1 MVRDQHLNTRVSPA
15 AYKVLLLKCSDEG
28 CTPYR
33 YLRQLVHA
41 DVGLGPE
48 GQELEGVQDV
58 EEAEGPVQMELKV
71 KNGRNDEDRIRII
84 S

>member
-1 MVRDQHLNTRVSPA
+1 MVRDQHLNTRVSQA
-15 AYKVLLLKCSDEG
+15 AYKVLLLKCSDQG

-48 GQELEGVQDV
+48 GEEPEGVQDV
-58 EEAEGPVQMELKV
+58 EVPVQTELKV
-71 KNGRNDEDRIRII
+71 KNGRNDEDRISIVG
-84 S
+84 